1 MKDFFISYNKND
13 MLWAKGIG
21 EWLKEAGYSYVMQE
35 TDFQPGSNFIL
46 EMDNATKVAR
56 RTISILS
63 PDYLDALYTPPE
75 WAAAF
80 AKDPTGEKRLLIPVK
95 VRDCNLTGLLA
106 QIVFIDLVGL
116 NVKQAQKVFLDAIQ
130 DLKDQSCDIRNNIA
144 PRSSEPKRKPKY
156 TPKKVES
163 KTFMTIIGNRNV
175 QVAGDYI
182 VSEKQPIKNILP
194 PADSIGADP
203 LLKQRITT
211 LFNKIGEQREK
222 RFGKRAYSV
231 LYSNFKRDWGI
242 KNNKYTIIWTWPKE
256 CAPAII
262 EYLED
267 KYNNTIQG
275 RIERAASMKGYIH
288 TRPQLYRKE
297 IELLEHLELNMKSQE
312 VRMLLEAYF
321 GASSHTQLSHL
332 NHWQLVCYLE
342 GLVKQIEET

>member
-13 MLWAKGIG
+13 LLWAKGIG
-21 EWLKEAGYSYVMQE
+21 EWLQETGYSYVMQE
-35 TDFQPGSNFIL
+35 TDFPPGSNFIL
-46 EMDNATKVAR
+46 EMDKATKVAH
-56 RTISILS
+56 RTISVLS
-63 PDYLDALYTPPE
+63 PDYLDALYTHPE

-95 VRDCNLTGLLA
+95 VRDCKLTGLLA

-116 NVKQAQKVFLDAIQ
+116 NIKQAQEVFLAAIQ
-130 DLKDQSCDIRNNIA
+130 KLKDQSYDIKDEIMPINGKHKKNSKLTPEKIESTTFMNIA
-144 PRSSEPKRKPKY
+144 
-156 TPKKVES
+156 
-163 KTFMTIIGNRNV
+163 GNRNV

-182 VSEKQPIKNILP
+182 TTTKQPKQIILP
-194 PADSIGADP
+194 PPDSIGSNP

-275 RIERAASMKGYIH
+275 KIERAAGMKGYIH
-288 TRPQLYRKE
+288 TRPHLYKKE
-297 IELLEHLELNMKSQE
+297 KELLDHLDLNMQSQE
-312 VRMLLEAYF
+312 VRTLLKDYF
-321 GASSHTQLSHL
+321 GLSSHTQLSHL
-332 NHWQLVCYLE
+332 EHWELVCYLE
-342 GLVKQIEET
+342 GLIKQIEET

>member
-1 MKDFFISYNKND
+1 MKDFFISYNKTD
-13 MLWAKGIG
+13 ILWAKGLG
-21 EWLKEAGYSYVMQE
+21 EYLHEAGYSYVMQE
-35 TDFQPGSNFIL
+35 TDFQPGSNFVL
-46 EMDNATKVAR
+46 EMDKATKVAH
-56 RTISILS
+56 RTISVLS

-95 VRDCNLTGLLA
+95 VRDCKLTGLLA

-116 NVKQAQKVFLDAIQ
+116 NVKQAQKVFLEAIQ
-130 DLKDQSCDIRNNIA
+130 ALNDQSYDIRNKIL
-144 PRSSEPKRKPKY
+144 PRSSEHE
-156 TPKKVES
+156 KKTKFTSERVEPT
-163 KTFMTIIGNRNV
+163 TFMNIAGNRNV

-182 VSEKQPIKNILP
+182 ITTKRPEQKILP
-194 PADSIGADP
+194 PPDSIGADP

-231 LYSNFKRDWGI
+231 LYSNFKKDWGI
-242 KNNKYTIIWTWPKE
+242 KNNKYIIIWTWPKE

-262 EYLED
+262 RYLEV
-267 KYNNTIQG
+267 KYSNTIQG

-288 TRPQLYRKE
+288 TRPQLYKKE
-297 IELLEHLELNMKSQE
+297 IELLEHLGLNMKSQKL
-312 VRMLLEAYF
+312 RMLLKDYF
-321 GASSHTQLSHL
+321 GVSSHTQLSHL
-332 NHWQLVCYLE
+332 HHWQLVCYLE